1 MRKVGNI
8 RKQKVSVASNLI
20 VSIILIFVFIL
31 IYFLQACVFS
41 NITIDGVKPNL
52 FVIFILI
59 IGLFGNNTLSLLFS
73 VICGIWIDSIYGE
86 VIGITPAMFCL
97 IGFMATWFD
106 SLWSKDEKISIV
118 IMVIIATFIFE
129 FGCYFL
135 RSIIFDFEMELWP
148 FFKILAIEELYNIL
162 LTIIFF
168 GVIKK
173 VGYSME
179 RKLKRNNMYTVEL

>member
-8 RKQKVSVASNLI
+8 KRQKVSVGSNLI
-20 VSIILIFVFIL
+20 VSIILIFVFL
-31 IYFLQACVFS
+31 FIYFLQACVFS
-41 NITIDGVKPNL
+41 NLTIGGIKPNL
-52 FVIFILI
+52 FVIFILV
-59 IGLFGNNTLSLLFS
+59 IGLFGNNYLSLIFS

-86 VIGITPAMFCL
+86 VIGITSAMFCI

-129 FGCYFL
+129 FGSYFL
-135 RSIIFDFEMELWP
+135 RSVIFDFEMELLP
-148 FFKILAIEELYNIL
+148 FFKGLAIEELYNIL

-168 GVIKK
+168 GLIKK

-179 RKLKRNNMYTVEL
+179 RKLKRSNMYTVEL